1 MEQIDV
7 IRLFGLIEKHLPRF
21 TGSKIPENIRFRYI
35 YGDANN
41 KNDIPVKVE
50 VTVYCPEEEKNTRE
64 LVMYLVK
71 DIIKDYLKCFS
82 INDVEFLFP
91 LYPHIPL
98 PSILPLEERI
108 FRVFM
113 D

>member
-1 MEQIDV
+1 MEQIDD
-7 IRLFGLIEKHLPRF
+7 IRLFGLIEKNLPRF

-35 YGDANN
+35 YGNANDE
-41 KNDIPVKVE
+41 NDIPVKVE
-50 VTVYCPEEEKNTRE
+50 VTVYCPKEDTRE
-64 LVMYLVK
+64 LVMYLAK

-108 FRVFM
+108 FRVS
-113 D
+113 DQ